1 MLIVAQVVGQ
11 LSIQRTL
18 NQLLGQLLEDAVST
32 DQVFRIPVF
41 GQEPIQQLVG
51 DGMLRLAHGVSG
63 SARQCR
69 SLAGYTKIRTPSSP
83 GFRLEHPELQR
94 PHLTPHVTDCH
105 LDDTGADEETFTLDQ
120 TCRHAAP
127 H

>member
-32 DQVFRIPVF
+32 DQVFRILVV
-41 GQEPIQQLVG
+41 GQELIQQLVG

-63 SARQCR
+63 SERQCR
-69 SLAGYTKIRTPSSP
+69 S
-83 GFRLEHPELQR
+83 
-94 PHLTPHVTDCH
+94 
-105 LDDTGADEETFTLDQ
+105 
-120 TCRHAAP
+120 
-127 H
+127 